1 MLTKKYTCVKVDQ
14 QKDGIK
20 INWISEQQCL
30 DTMLGV
36 YQGALIEMFRR
47 LPYKDILKQ
56 LVENQL
62 DLSAYPD
69 LKMFYYADQGRIST
83 FFRVEELSDPIFDTI
98 QHLADKH
105 LGITPQFFR
114 DAESNLIFIQDALMQ
129 LKINRLASLS
139 T

>member
-1 MLTKKYTCVKVDQ
+1 
-14 QKDGIK
+14 
-20 INWISEQQCL
+20 
-30 DTMLGV
+30 MLGV

-62 DLSAYPD
+62 NLSAYPD

-83 FFRVEELSDPIFDTI
+83 FFRVEELSEPIFDTI

-105 LGITPQFFR
+105 LGITPQFFK
-114 DAESNLIFIQDALMQ
+114 DTESNLMFIEDALMQ
-129 LKINRLASLS
+129 LKMNRFASSS